1 MADPIQK
8 GVNSSSPAS
17 PGLSGAIKDAV
28 GAIADAVAPRSI
40 TQRKA
45 KVDTAVDAQTGQ
57 HSDQDLA
64 RMRRGQSTDYDN
76 L

>member
-28 GAIADAVAPRSI
+28 GAIANYVAPRSI
-40 TQRKA
+40 VNRKA
-45 KVDTAVDAQTGQ
+45 AVDAAVDDSGDSDRRARQRTGQ
-57 HSDQDLA
+57 SSD
-64 RMRRGQSTDYDN
+64 SSNNYN
-76 L
+76 Y